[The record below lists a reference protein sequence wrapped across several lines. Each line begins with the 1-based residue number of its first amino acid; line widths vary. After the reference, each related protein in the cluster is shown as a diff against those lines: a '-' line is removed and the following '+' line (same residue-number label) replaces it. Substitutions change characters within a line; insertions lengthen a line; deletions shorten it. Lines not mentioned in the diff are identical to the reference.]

1 MISMKV
7 FLTEVFNQ
15 PYPFKKTDNQFASKI
30 VRDNV
35 HDYKFTTDNGQRY
48 NTQFLH
54 HSPGEDGKNTHAE
67 LTFSSGGSIGQ
78 TGKQGASAHKVFSTV
93 HHVIK
98 HHLDQHKDQD
108 SIQFS
113 STNKHPDEGDSQGSR
128 TKLYRHLAKR
138 FSNKHREFDPYGDNS
153 ETAFHIKRQ
162 DIK

>member
-1 MISMKV
+1 MISMKT
-7 FLTEVFNQ
+7 FITEVLDK
-15 PYPFKKTDNQFASKI
+15 PYDFK
-30 VRDNV
+30 
-35 HDYKFTTDNGQRY
+35 
-48 NTQFLH
+48 
-54 HSPGEDGKNTHAE
+54 
-67 LTFSSGGSIGQ
+67 SGGSRANNHKYSFSSPHDDYKVSVYNDHNGPGHAEVEF
-78 TGKQGASAHKVFSTV
+78 TSKKGHLGKSKAEGISAHKVFSTV